1 MLNKEKILE
10 ILQELEDIWDMAS
23 WLKSIIL
30 LSDNQ
35 EIISVTYEI
44 IEKFVSTS
52 KLKNIDK
59 IKEKLVNIKKEE
71 QSEKKDQNLEEIL
84 DFNF

>member
-1 MLNKEKILE
+1 MLDKEKILE

-35 EIISVTYEI
+35 EITSVTYEI

>member
-1 MLNKEKILE
+1 MLDKGKILE

>member
-44 IEKFVSTS
+44 IEKFISTS
-52 KLKNIDK
+52 KIKNIDK

-71 QSEKKDQNLEEIL
+71 QSEKKDQDLEEIL